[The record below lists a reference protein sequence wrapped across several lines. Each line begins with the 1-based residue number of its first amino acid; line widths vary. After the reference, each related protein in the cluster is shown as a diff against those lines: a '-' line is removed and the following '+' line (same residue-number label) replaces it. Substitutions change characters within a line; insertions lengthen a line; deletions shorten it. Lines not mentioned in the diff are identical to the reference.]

1 MSRMGQPFNL
11 ELDGLREIKLPS
23 AIQITK
29 RGVYRPP
36 SLHEAFS
43 MTLGALAT
51 LGRSSGVRTVN
62 AELDGHP
69 VALAVI
75 EDAQFGEDSNGNTTL
90 KEISK
95 KE

>member
-1 MSRMGQPFNL
+1 MGRSFVLN
-11 ELDGLREIKLPS
+11 LDGLREIKLPT
-23 AIQITK
+23 AIQVTK
-29 RGVYRPP
+29 RGVYRLP
-36 SLHEAFS
+36 SLSEAFS

-51 LGRSSGVRTVN
+51 LGRSSGVQTAN
-62 AELDGHP
+62 AELDGHL

-90 KEISK
+90 KELTQ